1 MLSRTKQ
8 WLLVRAQSAAHRV
21 VGALQTGQARGVGG
35 LALAMCAAGAR
46 SPGPLLVSPGALL
59 VSPGASL
66 VSPGALLE
74 FRGTSRAFQRAL
86 RAALGALL
94 ALLCTVLAPLPAHAN
109 NACPA
114 LLNHSMPRLQDEV
127 PHNLCQYAGK
137 VVLMVNT
144 ASKCGFTS
152 QYEGLEKLYD
162 RYRSAGLVV
171 LGFPSGDFGGQELA
185 TNKEIA
191 EFCSNTFAVR
201 FPMLVK
207 SSVRG
212 KEANPVFAGLIRESG
227 TAPKWNFYKY
237 LIGRDGRLIKV
248 YSSFTSPDEAGFV
261 QDIERSLKKGS

>member
-8 WLLVRAQSAAHRV
+8 WLRVRAQSAAYRV

-46 SPGPLLVSPGALL
+46 SPGT
-59 VSPGASL
+59 SL

>member
-1 MLSRTKQ
+1 MILSTSYPLATTRSMLRGAAELPGLRESATGRRRSAQGPEKGFGAPVRRT
-8 WLLVRAQSAAHRV
+8 LGGIAGAALV
-21 VGALQTGQARGVGG
+21 VG
-35 LALAMCAAGAR
+35 LAIAA
-46 SPGPLLVSPGALL
+46 PK
-59 VSPGASL
+59 ASL
-66 VSPGALLE
+66 
-74 FRGTSRAFQRAL
+74 
-86 RAALGALL
+86 
-94 ALLCTVLAPLPAHAN
+94 AN
-109 NACPA
+109 AACPA
-114 LLNHSMPRLQDEV
+114 LLNHSLPRLQDEV
-127 PHNLCQYAGK
+127 PQNLCQYAGK
-137 VVLMVNT
+137 VVLVVNT

-162 RYRSAGLVV
+162 RYRTAGLVV
-171 LGFPSGDFGGQELA
+171 LGFPSGDFGGQELS

-237 LIGRDGRLIKV
+237 LIGRDGRLVKV
-248 YSSFTSPDEAGFV
+248 YSSFTAPDEAAFV